1 MRKTVLF
8 SPRDALLKSLKE
20 PNRGNRVKTGD
31 VSEARKGGKCAKVSS
46 FNMFEELLRS

>member
-31 VSEARKGGKCAKVSS
+31 VLKLEKAENVLKFQVLICLKNS
-46 FNMFEELLRS
+46 